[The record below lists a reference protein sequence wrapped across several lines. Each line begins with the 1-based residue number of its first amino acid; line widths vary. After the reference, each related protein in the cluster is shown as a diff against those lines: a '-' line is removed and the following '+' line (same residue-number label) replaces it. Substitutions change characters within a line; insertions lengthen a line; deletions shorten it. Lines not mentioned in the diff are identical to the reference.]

1 MSGSMTE
8 DKYSGWKAALA
19 AVRDANN
26 DAAWAMSEFINE
38 SPCAI
43 TPALLREMNSG
54 MELPEELLY
63 AVLMAG
69 MA

>member
-43 TPALLREMNSG
+43 TPALLREMN
-54 MELPEELLY
+54 
-63 AVLMAG
+63 
-69 MA
+69 